1 MASDGHLGYDGP
13 MPWFRT
19 ITHSRKA
26 GHLPTGREVG
36 RATFEAE
43 DNTAAIAETQVRA
56 RLLPKHHF
64 LALFELD
71 GKQIDSV
78 ERPDS

>member
-1 MASDGHLGYDGP
+1 

-26 GHLPTGREVG
+26 GYLPIGREVG
-36 RATFEAE
+36 RATFEAA
-43 DNTAAIAETQVRA
+43 DNDAAIVETHVRA
-56 RLLPKHHF
+56 RLLPKSQR
-64 LALFELD
+64 LVLFELD
-71 GKQIDSV
+71 GALIATV